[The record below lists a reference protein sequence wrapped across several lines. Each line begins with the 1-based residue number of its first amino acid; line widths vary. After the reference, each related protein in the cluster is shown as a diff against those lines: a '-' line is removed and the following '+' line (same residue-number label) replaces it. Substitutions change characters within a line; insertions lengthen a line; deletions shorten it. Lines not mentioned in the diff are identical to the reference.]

1 MKVHFKFILCRFCAI
16 VSFAMFSGCMNGVD
30 NMLNEYNSH
39 FEQQGDPLAEILPG
53 DENFMESSMLLE
65 KYPVANDA
73 SLTIVAPKASSYKW
87 SLYKIQKDIKDVY
100 GYSALDVE
108 KVPISLSPYVS
119 DTSQALSFYLPDML
133 QIETGTYELRLEVMA
148 KGKSYRD
155 AAMLIVYDPFYDYF

>member
-1 MKVHFKFILCRFCAI
+1 MKANFKFILCLICQ
-16 VSFAMFSGCMNGVD
+16 FASLVFFSGCMNGID
-30 NMLNEYNSH
+30 NMLNEYNGH
-39 FEQQGDPLAEILPG
+39 FEQEKGSFNELLPG

-108 KVPISLSPYVS
+108 KIPINISVYVS
-119 DTSQALSFYLPDML
+119 DISQALSFYLPDML
-133 QIETGTYELRLEVMA
+133 QIDAGTYELRLEVMA
-148 KGKSYRD
+148 KGKTYRD
-155 AAMLIVYDPFYDYF
+155 AAMLIVYDPFYDFY